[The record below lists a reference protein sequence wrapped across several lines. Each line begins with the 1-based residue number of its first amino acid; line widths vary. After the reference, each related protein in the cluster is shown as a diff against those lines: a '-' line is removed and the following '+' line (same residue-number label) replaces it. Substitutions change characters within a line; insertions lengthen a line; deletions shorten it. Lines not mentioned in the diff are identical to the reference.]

1 MDPITIAAL
10 VSGAGSLLGG
20 LLGSSAADKAAK
32 AQAASADKAL
42 ALQDKMYTQTRADSL
57 PWLAA
62 GKTALSQYMGELGL
76 SKTGADGKP
85 FESQFQ
91 KTPGYDFQVQQGE
104 QGVTNNLAALGMKNS
119 GAALKA
125 LTKFRTGL
133 ADQTYGAYLDR
144 VGGVAGQGQ
153 QQANQNSANAANAA
167 NSMSGLI
174 TDAGAARASGYVGQA
189 NSWNNAISG
198 ITNTAGS
205 WLGSKQGTGSGASLR
220 SGTSALGGAY

>member
-1 MDPITIAAL
+1 MDPITIGAL
-10 VSGAGSLLGG
+10 ISGAGSLLGG
-20 LLGSSAADKAAK
+20 LFGSSAASKASK

-57 PWLAA
+57 PWLEA
-62 GKTALSQYMGELGL
+62 GKSALTQYMGELGL

-85 FESQFQ
+85 FQSQFQ

-153 QQANQNSANAANAA
+153 QQANQNSANAASAA
-167 NSMSGLI
+167 SSMGGLI
-174 TDAGAARASGYVGQA
+174 QDAGAARASGYVGQA
-189 NSWNNAISG
+189 NAWNGALTN

-205 WLGSKQGTGSGASLR
+205 WLGAKQGAGKGASLM